1 MNPDKPLI
9 RIVDDDPFLRDSL
22 EFMLKCEGYDVIS
35 FADPK
40 AFLAGDMP
48 SRLGCV
54 ILDVR
59 MPGMS
64 GLELQEIL
72 TGRAYEC
79 PIIFLTAHGDID
91 MAVQTMRDGACDFQ
105 QKPIKPA
112 TFLPAISRA
121 IEKDR
126 ARRGGAT
133 NLLDELKR
141 FRSLSEREKE
151 IAEKVAQGFT
161 SQQIAEQL
169 GISKRTV
176 DHYRMAALTK
186 IELRT
191 PAELAGFFERIRVFL
206 ASHESQTF

>member
-91 MAVQTMRDGACDFQ
+91 
-105 QKPIKPA
+105 IKPA
-112 TFLPAISRA
+112 TFLPAVSRA